1 MKRSAAWRYFD
12 QDDESDISKVSCT
25 ICGEVLS
32 RANNTSNLFKHL
44 KCKHNSEYKTVDAEK
59 KEQEKSQVNKRKA
72 TPKQMTMQSALGR
85 GTTYPISSKRWGDIT
100 ESLVGMI
107 AKDMQPLSVVENEG
121 FIKFVKELDP
131 RYQLPS
137 RSTITRSL
145 LPKKYEKLK
154 DAVKRELT
162 QVKHVALTTNLW
174 TSNQTLSYLTLT
186 CHFID
191 HEMQLCSKVLETL
204 YVQKDHTAPNLAEEL
219 KNIAKE
225 WEITQEICCII
236 TDNAANIVAAVNLLG
251 WRHLPCFAHT
261 LNLIVQ
267 DSLKAVSGLPRLQ
280 QKCKDIVT
288 YFHRSTK
295 ATEKLLSM
303 QSQANTTTKPVKLKQ
318 DVETRWN
325 STFYM
330 MERLLKLREAVTTAL
345 CLSGRN
351 DLCLTNSEFD
361 SMQQI
366 VSVLGAFE
374 KATREMS
381 SALGGS
387 STPVNESQ
395 SLESKLKAEL
405 KRQLKRRF
413 SQLESNHT
421 LSASTILDPRFKK
434 IAFCSADT
442 AERTIDRIS
451 SEACNIITNDTNESG
466 TAMSASTTTQNNT
479 EQSAHE
485 SDLWGSFDKKVA
497 EASTHRSSS
506 VESTVEIRRYVQEK
520 NIPRQEDPL
529 AWWKKHASA
538 YPHLAELFKK
548 YLCIPATSVPS
559 ERAFSKAGELVSKKR
574 SNLKPSNIHMLL
586 FLNNNM

>member
-1 MKRSAAWRYFD
+1 
-12 QDDESDISKVSCT
+12 
-25 ICGEVLS
+25 
-32 RANNTSNLFKHL
+32 
-44 KCKHNSEYKTVDAEK
+44 
-59 KEQEKSQVNKRKA
+59 
-72 TPKQMTMQSALGR
+72 
-85 GTTYPISSKRWGDIT
+85 
-100 ESLVGMI
+100 
-107 AKDMQPLSVVENEG
+107 MQPLSVVENEG

-162 QVKHVALTTNLW
+162 QVKHVALTTDLW

-186 CHFID
+186 CHYIN

-219 KNIAKE
+219 KNIAEE
-225 WEITQEICCII
+225 WEITQKICCII

-381 SALGGS
+381 SESFISVSKIIPLVHLLQGALGGS
-387 STPVNESQ
+387 STPVVNESQ

-421 LSASTILDPRFKK
+421 LSTSTILDPRFKK

-451 SEACNIITNDTNESG
+451 AVACNIITNDTNESATG
-466 TAMSASTTTQNNT
+466 TASTTTQNNT
-479 EQSAHE
+479 EQSVHE
-485 SDLWGSFDKKVA
+485 NDLWGSFDKKVA

-506 VESTVEIRRYVQEK
+506 IEATVEIRRYVQEK

-529 AWWKKHASA
+529 AWWKKYAST
-538 YPHLAELFKK
+538 YPYLTELFKK